1 MQPTDTSL
9 RRVVLLVAALNLG
22 YFGVELVV
30 ARSIGSVA
38 LFADSIDFLEDFSVN
53 LLIFLALGW
62 TVAARARVGMV
73 LAGILVVPALSFVWA
88 LWDKFNHPLP
98 PEPFVLSLTG
108 GGALLINLVCAFSL
122 ARFRLHGGSL
132 TKAAF
137 LSARNDSLANVAI
150 ILAGLVTAATGSIW
164 PDIIIGLG
172 IAAMNADAAYEVWVA
187 ARSEKAA
194 QS

>member
-73 LAGILVVPALSFVWA
+73 LAGILAVPALSFVWA